1 MCDKYSKEIFTSEKP
16 YFMRRFVVLCIVV
29 SSLFASAQRLPE
41 LARPVNYKLTF
52 APDFEKNIFSGQET
66 IAIKVLQP
74 TPEIVLNAVQIDFL
88 GCSITSGGVTQEA
101 KVTLD
106 KTRQMATL
114 TVDKS
119 IPAGQATIQI
129 HYNGLLNDEL
139 RGFYLGKDE
148 KGRKYAVTQF
158 ESTDARRAFPSFDE
172 PAYKATFDIT
182 VIADK
187 QHVAISNARV
197 LSDTPGP
204 QEGKHTVKFATSP
217 KMSSYLVAVAVG
229 EFESIEGE
237 ADGIP
242 IRVWGTPGKKELGRF
257 ALQSAEFTMHYYNQ
271 YFGIKYPFEKLDL
284 IGLPDFAAGAMENTG
299 CITFREVVLLIDDK
313 HASISLKKE
322 VAEVL
327 SHEMA
332 HMWFG
337 DLVTMQWWDDIWLNE
352 GFATWMSAK
361 PVAAWKP
368 EWHEEL
374 ETVRDTISSLNT
386 DSLGYTRPIRQP
398 AETPDQIQ
406 ELFDGIAYGKTAA
419 VLRMLEAY
427 IGPESFRAGVNQYLK
442 QHAYGNATA
451 TDFWNT
457 LAKASGK
464 PVDRVMP
471 TFVEQAGV
479 PFVAVRAECKA
490 GAAQVTL
497 RQQRYLYDRELF
509 NRDNPG
515 ALWQIPVCLKEG
527 GAGATNESQRCQ
539 LLTQKEASFQFP
551 GCGSWT
557 LANAGAEGF
566 YRSGYEGSNLGAIT
580 NDVEHGLTPA
590 ERIMLLG
597 DVWSAVRVGR
607 LPLTDYLALAEGLQN
622 ETSRPVMSEMLSEVE
637 YIGRYLTSEVDQ
649 PQYSAWVR
657 RLLAPSLRRLGFE
670 PKPGESEEDQQLR
683 ARVLETAG
691 ITGQDPEVLAW
702 ARQWTD
708 RALASDG
715 ALDNTIA
722 GTAFAVAAANGD
734 TALYDRLVEELKQA
748 KTPEDFYVYLAALSS
763 FRDAQLISRSLERT
777 LSPEVRSQDA
787 VFVIADIMN
796 HPAASGLAWEFTKS
810 HWSEIEKIFGG
821 YAGAQ
826 LVNATS
832 AFCSAER
839 RNEVQEFFTAHKVPG
854 TERGLPKTLE
864 RISYCVDLKAQQGE
878 QLSKWLNDH
887 EVREGQ

>member
-1 MCDKYSKEIFTSEKP
+1 MK
-16 YFMRRFVVLCIVV
+16 RFLFLCVVF
-29 SSLFASAQRLPE
+29 SSLASLAQRLPD

-66 IAIKVLQP
+66 IAIQVMKP
-74 TPEIVLNAVQIDFL
+74 TSEIVLNAAQIDFL
-88 GCSITSGGVTQEA
+88 GTSITSGGKTQEA
-101 KVTLD
+101 KVSID
-106 KTRQMATL
+106 KTKQMATL
-114 TVDKS
+114 TVDNP
-119 IPAGQATIQI
+119 IAAGPATIQV

-187 QHVAISNARV
+187 QHVAISNAKV
-197 LSDTPGP
+197 ISDTPGP
-204 QEGKHTVKFATSP
+204 AEGKHTVKFATSAR
-217 KMSSYLVAVAVG
+217 MSSYLVAIAVG

-257 ALQSAEFTMHYYNQ
+257 ALESAKFTMHYFNQ

-313 HASISLKKE
+313 HAAFGLKRS
-322 VAEVL
+322 VAEIL

-337 DLVTMQWWDDIWLNE
+337 DLVTMQWWDDVWLNE
-352 GFATWMSAK
+352 GFATWMAPK

-386 DSLGYTRPIRQP
+386 DSLRYTRPIQQP

-427 IGPESFRAGVNQYLK
+427 IGPESFRKGVNQYLK

-457 LAKASGK
+457 LAEASGK
-464 PVDRVMP
+464 PVHRIMP
-471 TFVEQAGV
+471 TFVKQAGT
-479 PFVAVRAECKA
+479 PFVAVQSECK
-490 GAAQVTL
+490 GGTTQVTL
-497 RQQRYLYDRELF
+497 RQQRYLYDRERF
-509 NRDNPG
+509 SREESG
-515 ALWQIPVCLKEG
+515 ELWQVPVCLKQG
-527 GAGATNESQRCQ
+527 GGSRGSVHVRSCR
-539 LLTQKEASFQFP
+539 LLTEKESTFQVS
-551 GCGSWT
+551 GCGNWT

-566 YRSGYEGSNLGAIT
+566 YRAGYDGTNLRAVAADLET
-580 NDVEHGLTPA
+580 NLTPA

-597 DVWSAVRVGR
+597 DVWASVRVGR
-607 LPLTDYLALAEGLQN
+607 QSVTDYLTLAEALQN
-622 ETSRPVMSEMLSEVE
+622 EKTPAVMIQLLGQLE
-637 YIGRYLTSEVDQ
+637 YIGRYVTPESDQ
-649 PQYSAWVR
+649 VRFSMWVR
-657 RLLAPSLRRLGFE
+657 RLLVPFIQRLGFE
-670 PKPGESEEDQQLR
+670 SKSGETEEEQQLR
-683 ARVLETAG
+683 ASVLQVAG
-691 ITGQDPEVLAW
+691 GTGHDPEVLAW
-702 ARQWTD
+702 ARKWTEQ
-708 RALASDG
+708 ALSSNAP
-715 ALDNTIA
+715 LDNTIA
-722 GTAFAVAAANGD
+722 GTAFGLAVLDGD
-734 TALYDRLVEELKQA
+734 AALYDRIVEKQ
-748 KTPEDFYVYLAALSS
+748 KQIQNPEDFYTYMGALSS
-763 FRDAQLISRSLERT
+763 FRDPELIQRSLNRT
-777 LSPEVRSQDA
+777 LSPDVRSQDA
-787 VFVIADIMN
+787 VFIIADIMD
-796 HPAASGLAWEFTKS
+796 HPAAGQLAWDFTKD
-810 HWSEIEKIFGG
+810 HWSDIEKIFGG
-821 YAGAQ
+821 YAGAE

-832 AFCSAER
+832 TFCSLKQR
-839 RNEVQEFFTAHKVPG
+839 DEVDAFFKVHKVASA
-854 TERGLPKTLE
+854 ERGLPKTLE
-864 RISYCVDLKAQQGE
+864 RISYCVDLKSQQGP
-878 QLSKWLNDH
+878 QLARWLNDH
-887 EVREGQ
+887 EVRMGQ